1 MPHQLKPAC
10 LRPFCDAWKVTVG
23 RGAWKL
29 SRIQEENIVQI
40 FPKAAF
46 WGCRIT
52 LGLPA
57 GDFEFSSGRIESRL
71 HSQVY
76 KNNRNCR
83 SFAHEI
89 PAILCAWRYM
99 SAREHPLSN
108 QQFSQQRLSRQTPLI
123 SLNLVRL
130 VWSTTF
136 DPGLRSPQ
144 RANWCM
150 TKFLGSVQYGCIFFA
165 LLSGYLDVDIL
176 YLYVTISCHTIPR
189 SVCCCLWRNTVDVHI
204 FINNVTSCDVNSTFK
219 FEFAIWN
226 RSIQ

>member
-40 FPKAAF
+40 FLKAAF

-108 QQFSQQRLSRQTPLI
+108 QQFSQQRLSRQTPLNLSSELVLRPLNDRYRQNRARQKSCPTVR
-123 SLNLVRL
+123 SLRRIRTKHRAYSPWTMPDAAQANG
-130 VWSTTF
+130 
-136 DPGLRSPQ
+136 PGLVDFPVG
-144 RANWCM
+144 RADFNGHLPNGEAWLKLFM
-150 TKFLGSVQYGCIFFA
+150 TCS
-165 LLSGYLDVDIL
+165 
-176 YLYVTISCHTIPR
+176 
-189 SVCCCLWRNTVDVHI
+189 TVD
-204 FINNVTSCDVNSTFK
+204 
-219 FEFAIWN
+219 WPLG
-226 RSIQ
+226 

>member
-10 LRPFCDAWKVTVG
+10 LRPFCDALKVTVG

-108 QQFSQQRLSRQTPLI
+108 QQFSQQRLSRQTPLNFAGQMRI
-123 SLNLVRL
+123 PSFIKVSILLAMLMLSKKNHPSHVEKNLSLSRQLTSRVGSQL
-130 VWSTTF
+130 QSTAF
-136 DPGLRSPQ
+136 APSGP
-144 RANWCM
+144 AI
-150 TKFLGSVQYGCIFFA
+150 CIQPCEMAAALFA
-165 LLSGYLDVDIL
+165 TQPESGKSSNDE
-176 YLYVTISCHTIPR
+176 
-189 SVCCCLWRNTVDVHI
+189 
-204 FINNVTSCDVNSTFK
+204 K
-219 FEFAIWN
+219 
-226 RSIQ
+226 RSIGSSYFSGS